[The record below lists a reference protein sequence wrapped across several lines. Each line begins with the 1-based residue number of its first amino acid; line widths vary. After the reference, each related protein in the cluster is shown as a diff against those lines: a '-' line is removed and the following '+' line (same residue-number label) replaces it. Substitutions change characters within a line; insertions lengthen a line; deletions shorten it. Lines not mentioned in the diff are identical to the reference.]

1 MVIFGA
7 GFWGWQMSGHTIRGL
22 GPVSVPP
29 LYESV
34 VAAAPKRR
42 VPSAR
47 VSLSW
52 TVRRLRH
59 GRAVRAI
66 WKPDVNGPARRRTN
80 DQTPGLEPGDRHSLP
95 NQTGRPRQWER
106 PSSNRAAYRLMSY
119 PVRQLSKLQVCR
131 WIPRQLCDPDSC
143 VSSVSVRGCPVEHS
157 NSGKKSFDSIRFGNL
172 INLPFVH
179 WYSNSMLGVIFYS
192 MHCVTAFVD
201 VLHSIAFNC
210 VDYGVF

>member
-47 VSLSW
+47 VSLSR

-95 NQTGRPRQWER
+95 NQTGRPRRGTQSRR
-106 PSSNRAAYRLMSY
+106 PTT
-119 PVRQLSKLQVCR
+119 PVGTTVFQPGGL
-131 WIPRQLCDPDSC
+131 
-143 VSSVSVRGCPVEHS
+143 
-157 NSGKKSFDSIRFGNL
+157 SFDVVSRATVIEIAG
-172 INLPFVH
+172 LPV
-179 WYSNSMLGVIFYS
+179 NSAPVMRPGQLRQ
-192 MHCVTAFVD
+192 
-201 VLHSIAFNC
+201 
-210 VDYGVF
+210 